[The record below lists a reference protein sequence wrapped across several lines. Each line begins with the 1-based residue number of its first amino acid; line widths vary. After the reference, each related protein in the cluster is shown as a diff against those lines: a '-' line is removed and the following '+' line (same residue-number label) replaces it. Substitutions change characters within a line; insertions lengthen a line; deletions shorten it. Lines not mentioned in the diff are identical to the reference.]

1 MDNRG
6 KYERTP
12 EIIKKQSEARIAH
25 YDEVGRKIEVDQRVN
40 PREYQ
45 REYQKIYRQ
54 THKEYYKAYAKKKW
68 LEKKNKKNEVK
79 VRMTRLNDAQ
89 NLWNEIVTSAIANE
103 YNKFEKQTD
112 ILPLVEKLHE
122 MLIKYASE
130 VKEEKEKE
138 DANK

>member
-1 MDNRG
+1 MI
-6 KYERTP
+6 KLQ
-12 EIIKKQSEARIAH
+12 EI
-25 YDEVGRKIEVDQRVN
+25 
-40 PREYQ
+40 
-45 REYQKIYRQ
+45 
-54 THKEYYKAYAKKKW
+54 
-68 LEKKNKKNEVK
+68 
-79 VRMTRLNDAQ
+79 Q

-138 DANK
+138 NEDKV